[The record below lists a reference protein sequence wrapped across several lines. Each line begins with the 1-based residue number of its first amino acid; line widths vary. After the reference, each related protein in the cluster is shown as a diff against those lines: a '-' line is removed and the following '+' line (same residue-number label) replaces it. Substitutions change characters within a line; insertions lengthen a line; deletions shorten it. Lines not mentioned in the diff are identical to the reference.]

1 MPIYGQGDTYEEEEI
16 EDTEETVEESEEA
29 DEKPA
34 KQKKS
39 FSVNPKIIGLSCA
52 GVALVLIIG
61 AVLIWSGVQKD
72 KAQQQAN
79 ADAVFQNLKDQ
90 GELQERNPE
99 LFEENEE
106 TPAEQQPVVKQ
117 SSVSYSKKEV
127 EALRLWGYTAD
138 EIEISSR
145 DGIPAKTL
153 VDQAKF
159 DRQLAQKEALDA
171 VRDTASP
178 EYQELLN
185 KTWLGGA
192 PLNLDAVDPNVI
204 YNNTSRKMNVDY
216 EKCGA
221 QGSQLFLKL
230 YLDDGTAAFMTVTPN
245 RWKELNDSGNIVV
258 EVTWREAG
266 ELRIVTDVHEVRVD
280 Q

>member
-16 EDTEETVEESEEA
+16 EETVEESEEA
-29 DEKPA
+29 EEKPA

-39 FSVNPKIIGLSCA
+39 FSINPKIIGLSCA

-90 GELQERNPE
+90 EELQERNPE
-99 LFEENEE
+99 LFEEDGE
-106 TPAEQQPVVKQ
+106 TQAEQPAVQQ

-192 PLNLDAVDPNVI
+192 PLNLDVVDPNVI

>member
-16 EDTEETVEESEEA
+16 EETEEIVEEAE
-29 DEKPA
+29 EKPV

-52 GVALVLIIG
+52 GVALVLAIG

-90 GELQERNPE
+90 EDLQARNPE
-99 LFEENEE
+99 LFEDNGE
-106 TPAEQQPVVKQ
+106 TQAEQPVVQQ

-153 VDQAKF
+153 VNQAKF

-192 PLNLDAVDPNVI
+192 PLNLDSVDPNVI
-204 YNNTSRKMNVDY
+204 YNNTSKKLNVDY

-245 RWKELNDSGNIVV
+245 RWKELAETGNIVV

-266 ELRIVTDVHEVRVD
+266 DLRIVTDVHEVRVD

>member
-16 EDTEETVEESEEA
+16 EETEETVEEEA
-29 DEKPA
+29 EEKPV

-52 GVALVLIIG
+52 GVALVLAIG

-72 KAQQQAN
+72 KAQHQAN

-90 GELQERNPE
+90 EDLQARNPE
-99 LFEENEE
+99 LFEDNSE
-106 TPAEQQPVVKQ
+106 TQAEQPIVQQ

-192 PLNLDAVDPNVI
+192 PLNLDSVDPNVI
-204 YNNTSRKMNVDY
+204 YNNTSKKLNVDY

-245 RWKELNDSGNIVV
+245 RWKELAETGNIVV

-266 ELRIVTDVHEVRVD
+266 DLRIVTDVHEVRVD

>member
-1 MPIYGQGDTYEEEEI
+1 M
-16 EDTEETVEESEEA
+16 
-29 DEKPA
+29 
-34 KQKKS
+34 
-39 FSVNPKIIGLSCA
+39 
-52 GVALVLIIG
+52 
-61 AVLIWSGVQKD
+61 
-72 KAQQQAN
+72 
-79 ADAVFQNLKDQ
+79 
-90 GELQERNPE
+90 
-99 LFEENEE
+99 
-106 TPAEQQPVVKQ
+106 
-117 SSVSYSKKEV
+117 SYSKKEV

>member
-29 DEKPA
+29 EEKPD

-61 AVLIWSGVQKD
+61 AVLVWSGVQKD
-72 KAQQQAN
+72 KAQRQAN

-90 GELQERNPE
+90 EELQERNPE
-99 LFEENEE
+99 LFEESGE
-106 TPAEQQPVVKQ
+106 TQAEQQ

>member
-16 EDTEETVEESEEA
+16 EETEETVEEEA
-29 DEKPA
+29 EEKPA

-52 GVALVLIIG
+52 GVALVLAIG

-90 GELQERNPE
+90 EDLQERNPE
-99 LFEENEE
+99 LFEDNGE
-106 TPAEQQPVVKQ
+106 TQAAQPVVQQ

-192 PLNLDAVDPNVI
+192 PLNLDSVDPNVI
-204 YNNTSRKMNVDY
+204 YNNTSKKLNVDY

-245 RWKELNDSGNIVV
+245 RWKELAETGNIVV

-266 ELRIVTDVHEVRVD
+266 DLRIVTDVHEVRVD

>member
-90 GELQERNPE
+90 EELQERNPE
-99 LFEENEE
+99 LFEENKE

>member
-16 EDTEETVEESEEA
+16 EDVEESEE
-29 DEKPA
+29 
-34 KQKKS
+34 KKS

-61 AVLIWSGVQKD
+61 AVLVWSGVQKD

-90 GELQERNPE
+90 EE
-99 LFEENEE
+99 LFEEDGE
-106 TPAEQQPVVKQ
+106 TQPVVQQ

>member
-16 EDTEETVEESEEA
+16 EETEETVEEEA
-29 DEKPA
+29 EEKPA

-52 GVALVLIIG
+52 GVALVLAIG

-90 GELQERNPE
+90 EDLQARNPE
-99 LFEENEE
+99 LFEDNSK
-106 TPAEQQPVVKQ
+106 TQAEQPVVQQ

-192 PLNLDAVDPNVI
+192 PLNLDSVDPNVI
-204 YNNTSRKMNVDY
+204 YNNTSKKLNVDY

-245 RWKELNDSGNIVV
+245 RWKELAETGNIVV

-266 ELRIVTDVHEVRVD
+266 DLRIVTDVHEVRVD

>member
-16 EDTEETVEESEEA
+16 EETEETVEEEA
-29 DEKPA
+29 EEKPV

-52 GVALVLIIG
+52 GVALVLAIG

-90 GELQERNPE
+90 EDLQARNPE
-99 LFEENEE
+99 LFEDNGE
-106 TPAEQQPVVKQ
+106 TQAEQPVVQQ

-192 PLNLDAVDPNVI
+192 PLNLDSVDPNVI
-204 YNNTSRKMNVDY
+204 YNNTSKKLNVDY

-245 RWKELNDSGNIVV
+245 RWKELAETGNIVV

-266 ELRIVTDVHEVRVD
+266 DLRIVTDVHEVRVD

>member
-16 EDTEETVEESEEA
+16 EDTEEAE
-29 DEKPA
+29 EKPA

-61 AVLIWSGVQKD
+61 AVLVWSGVQKD
-72 KAQQQAN
+72 KAQRQAN

-90 GELQERNPE
+90 EELQERNPE
-99 LFEENEE
+99 LFEESGE
-106 TPAEQQPVVKQ
+106 TQAEQQPVVQQ

-159 DRQLAQKEALDA
+159 DRQLAQKEALDV

>member
-16 EDTEETVEESEEA
+16 EETEETVEEEA
-29 DEKPA
+29 EEKPV

-52 GVALVLIIG
+52 GVALVLAIG

-90 GELQERNPE
+90 EDLQARNHE
-99 LFEENEE
+99 LFEDNGE
-106 TPAEQQPVVKQ
+106 TQAEQPVVQQ

-192 PLNLDAVDPNVI
+192 PLNLDSVDPNVI
-204 YNNTSRKMNVDY
+204 YNNTSKKLNVDY

-245 RWKELNDSGNIVV
+245 RWKELAETGNIVV

-266 ELRIVTDVHEVRVD
+266 DLRIVTDVHEVRVD

>member
-16 EDTEETVEESEEA
+16 EDTVEESEEA
-29 DEKPA
+29 EEKPA

-90 GELQERNPE
+90 EELQERNPE
-99 LFEENEE
+99 LFEEGGE
-106 TPAEQQPVVKQ
+106 TQAEQPVVQQ

-159 DRQLAQKEALDA
+159 DRQLAQKEALDT

>member
-16 EDTEETVEESEEA
+16 EDTEETVEA

-90 GELQERNPE
+90 EELQERNPE
-99 LFEENEE
+99 LFEEDGE
-106 TPAEQQPVVKQ
+106 TQAEQQQ

>member
-16 EDTEETVEESEEA
+16 EDTEEAEE
-29 DEKPA
+29 
-34 KQKKS
+34 KKS

-61 AVLIWSGVQKD
+61 AVLVWSGVQKD

-90 GELQERNPE
+90 EE
-99 LFEENEE
+99 LFEEDGE
-106 TPAEQQPVVKQ
+106 TQPVVQQ

-159 DRQLAQKEALDA
+159 DRQLAQREALDA

>member
-16 EDTEETVEESEEA
+16 EETEAEE
-29 DEKPA
+29 
-34 KQKKS
+34 KKS

-61 AVLIWSGVQKD
+61 AVLVWSGVQKD
-72 KAQQQAN
+72 KAQRQAN

-90 GELQERNPE
+90 EE
-99 LFEENEE
+99 LFEESGE
-106 TPAEQQPVVKQ
+106 TQAEQQ

>member
-16 EDTEETVEESEEA
+16 EETEETVEEEA
-29 DEKPA
+29 VEKPA

-52 GVALVLIIG
+52 GVALVLAIG

-90 GELQERNPE
+90 EDLQARNPE
-99 LFEENEE
+99 LFEDNGE
-106 TPAEQQPVVKQ
+106 TQAEQPVVQQ

-192 PLNLDAVDPNVI
+192 PLNLDSVDPNVI
-204 YNNTSRKMNVDY
+204 YNNTSKKLNVDY

-245 RWKELNDSGNIVV
+245 RWKELAETGNIVV

-266 ELRIVTDVHEVRVD
+266 DLRIVTDVHEVRVD

>member
-16 EDTEETVEESEEA
+16 EETVEESEEA
-29 DEKPA
+29 EEKPA

-90 GELQERNPE
+90 EELQERNPE
-99 LFEENEE
+99 LFEENGE
-106 TPAEQQPVVKQ
+106 TQAEQQPVVQQ

-230 YLDDGTAAFMTVTPN
+230 YLDDGTAAFMAVTPN

>member
-16 EDTEETVEESEEA
+16 EDTEETVE
-29 DEKPA
+29 PA

-90 GELQERNPE
+90 EELQERNPE
-99 LFEENEE
+99 LFEEDGE
-106 TPAEQQPVVKQ
+106 TQPVVQQ

>member
-1 MPIYGQGDTYEEEEI
+1 M
-16 EDTEETVEESEEA
+16 
-29 DEKPA
+29 
-34 KQKKS
+34 
-39 FSVNPKIIGLSCA
+39 
-52 GVALVLIIG
+52 
-61 AVLIWSGVQKD
+61 
-72 KAQQQAN
+72 
-79 ADAVFQNLKDQ
+79 
-90 GELQERNPE
+90 
-99 LFEENEE
+99 
-106 TPAEQQPVVKQ
+106 
-117 SSVSYSKKEV
+117 
-127 EALRLWGYTAD
+127 
-138 EIEISSR
+138 
-145 DGIPAKTL
+145 
-153 VDQAKF
+153 
-159 DRQLAQKEALDA
+159 
-171 VRDTASP
+171 RDTASP